1 MTKEDIINYLKVH
14 KQELR
19 DKYGIEAIGLFGSY
33 ARDEATPKSDIDI
46 FVSMKP
52 DLFALVSLKE
62 EIENALQTKVD
73 IIREYKYLKP
83 FLRQMIQKDI
93 IYVC

>member
-1 MTKEDIINYLKVH
+1 MTKEDILDYLKTH

-19 DKYGIEAIGLFGSY
+19 NKYGIESIGLFGSY

-73 IIREYKYLKP
+73 IIREHKYLKP
-83 FLRQMIQKDI
+83 LLRKMIQKDI
-93 IYVC
+93 IYV